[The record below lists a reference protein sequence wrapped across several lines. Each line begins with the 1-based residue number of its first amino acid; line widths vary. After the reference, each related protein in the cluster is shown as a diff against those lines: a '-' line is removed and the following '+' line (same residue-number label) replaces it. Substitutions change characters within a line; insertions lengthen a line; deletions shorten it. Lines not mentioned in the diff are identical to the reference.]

1 MSNLFKTPRAP
12 DPYATAQAAAVQN
25 RDTAT
30 AQQELNMVNQYTPDG
45 SLTYSQRGTS
55 SSGTPL
61 YQAVQT
67 LSGEGQA
74 IKNQQN
80 QFDQMSN
87 QTAIDQLGRIQG
99 KLSSPF
105 QLGNEA
111 SEARL
116 YELGSKRLDPRFA
129 REDQNLEQSLMD
141 RGIRPG
147 SDAYNT
153 MRTQFTEGKNDAY
166 NQLLLTG
173 RQQANNELIQER
185 QQPINEMTALMNGQQ
200 LASPQYVN
208 APQAQVAG
216 VDLAGLVNQQYQ
228 GKVATQNAAM
238 GGLFGLGGAALGAA
252 GSYFKPTTRS

>member
-1 MSNLFKTPRAP
+1 MSNLFKTPKAP
-12 DPYATAQAAAVQN
+12 DPYATAAAASVQN

-45 SLTYSQRGTS
+45 NLEYSQRGTS
-55 SSGTPL
+55 ASGTPL
-61 YQAVQT
+61 YQAVQS
-67 LSGEGQA
+67 LSAAGQN

-80 QFDQMSN
+80 QFDTMSN

-173 RQQANNELIQER
+173 RQQANSELIQER

-200 LASPQYVN
+200 LATPQYVN

-216 VDLAGLVNQQYQ
+216 VDLAGLINSNYQAKAAGQQ
-228 GKVATQNAAM
+228 AMM
-238 GGLFGLGGAALGAA
+238 GGLFGLGSAAIGAVGSAA
-252 GSYFKPTTRS
+252 KGKMG